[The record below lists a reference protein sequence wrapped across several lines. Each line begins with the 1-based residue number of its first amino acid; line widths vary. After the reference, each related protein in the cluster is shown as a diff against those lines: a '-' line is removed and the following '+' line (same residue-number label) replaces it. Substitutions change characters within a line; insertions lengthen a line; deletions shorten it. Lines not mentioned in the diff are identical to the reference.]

1 MQEKKYTLEWLDLI
15 ITFTLDPTKTNVDAL
30 GQKEA
35 ETIVAKAV
43 SEIHNNKTFLK
54 QQTFTVSSKRKIQH
68 LIKQHHSTLVILL
81 DHAYENAL
89 KLRTSN
95 PVIVRTIQTVIGCVD
110 ELLTFIENHFWEY
123 ISLDERVPAAYLTQI
138 KKEVAHRI
146 DTIRPGLIRR
156 VGNKNLTNIL
166 LNALNDFN
174 SENQNRPISLREVF
188 YKKEVIKGL
197 EKINDLKDE
206 DKVHD
211 AVIELLVYLNFN
223 SRSFMNYYTQ
233 KLAQKINAYGPIRDK
248 MTQLLLCYKEF
259 NQMHRKPGV
268 KLNPNYA
275 DVKKVI
281 GNWFAQEIMYLEK
294 KHQWDVNPLQDFSP
308 SPSPANNLSER
319 FKVLCFLSVDQ
330 IGLLFRAMDSLR
342 ILKARSLNLVY
353 QSITPYLSTPRKQ
366 DLSWES
372 MRNKSYS
379 VEQRDKE
386 VLIKTLESI
395 IEWIKEY

>member
-15 ITFTLDPTKTNVDAL
+15 ITFTLDPAKTNVNAL

-35 ETIVAKAV
+35 ETIIAKAT
-43 SEIHNNKTFLK
+43 SEIHRNKTFLK

-81 DHAYENAL
+81 DHACENAF
-89 KLRTSN
+89 KLGSSN
-95 PVIVRTIQTVIGCVD
+95 LVMISTIQTIIGCVD

-138 KKEVAHRI
+138 KKEVGHRV
-146 DTIRPGLIRR
+146 DNIRASIVNR
-156 VGNKNLTNIL
+156 VGHKTLTDIL
-166 LNALNDFN
+166 LNVLANFN
-174 SENQNRPISLREVF
+174 GEKENRPISLREVF

-197 EKINDLKDE
+197 EQISDLTDE

-233 KLAQKINAYGPIRDK
+233 KLAQRINACGSIRDK

-275 DVKKVI
+275 DVKKVV

-294 KHQWDVNPLQDFSP
+294 KHQWDVSPLQDYSP
-308 SPSPANNLSER
+308 TPVSTISER
-319 FKVLCFLSVDQ
+319 FKVLCFMSVDQ

-353 QSITPYLSTPRKQ
+353 QSITPYLSTPRTQ
-366 DLSWES
+366 DISWES

-386 VLIKTLESI
+386 ILIKMLESVI
-395 IEWIKEY
+395 TWIKEY

>member
-1 MQEKKYTLEWLDLI
+1 MQEKKYTLQWLDLI
-15 ITFTLDPTKTNVDAL
+15 ITFTLDPSKTNVDAL

-35 ETIVAKAV
+35 ETIIAKAL
-43 SEIHNNKTFLK
+43 SEIHINKTFLK

-81 DHAYENAL
+81 DQACENAL
-89 KLRTSN
+89 KLSTSN
-95 PVIVRTIQTVIGCVD
+95 PVMISTIQTIIGCVD

-138 KKEVAHRI
+138 KKEVANRI
-146 DTIRPGLIRR
+146 DSIRPGLIQR
-156 VGNKNLTNIL
+156 VGNKNLTDIL
-166 LNALNDFN
+166 LGVLGNFN
-174 SENQNRPISLREVF
+174 SEHHSRPVSLREVF

-197 EKINDLKDE
+197 EKIHAIKDQ

-281 GNWFAQEIMYLEK
+281 GNWFAQEILYLEK
-294 KHQWDVNPLQDFSP
+294 KNQWDVSPLQDYNP
-308 SPSPANNLSER
+308 SPPANSLSER
-319 FKVLCFLSVDQ
+319 FKILCFLSVDQ

-342 ILKARSLNLVY
+342 ILKARSLNQVY

-366 DLSWES
+366 DISWES

-395 IEWIKEY
+395 IEWVKEY

>member
-15 ITFTLDPTKTNVDAL
+15 ITFTLDPSKTNAGAL

-35 ETIVAKAV
+35 ETIIAKAA
-43 SEIHNNKTFLK
+43 SEIHKNKTFLK

-81 DHAYENAL
+81 DQACENAL

-95 PVIVRTIQTVIGCVD
+95 PVMISTIQTVIGCVD

-123 ISLDERVPAAYLTQI
+123 ISLDERVPASYLTQI
-138 KKEVAHRI
+138 KKEVGHRI
-146 DTIRPGLIRR
+146 DSIRPGLIRR
-156 VGNKNLTNIL
+156 VGNKTLTDIL
-166 LNALNDFN
+166 LSVLNDFN
-174 SENQNRPISLREVF
+174 SEHQNRQVSLREVF

-197 EKINDLKDE
+197 EKINDIKEE
-206 DKVHD
+206 DKVHG

-233 KLAQKINAYGPIRDK
+233 KLAQKINAYGSIRDK

-294 KHQWDVNPLQDFSP
+294 KHQWDVNPLQDYSP
-308 SPSPANNLSER
+308 PAPASALSER
-319 FKVLCFLSVDQ
+319 FKILCFLSVDQ

-342 ILKARSLNLVY
+342 ILKARSLNQVY
-353 QSITPYLSTPRKQ
+353 QSITPYLSTIRKQ
-366 DLSWES
+366 DISWES
-372 MRNKSYS
+372 MRNKSYA